1 MISREDLIDSY
12 AESIVEGMDHKSM
25 EQFVYDVIVENLS
38 GRSNQEI
45 AEEVIQYDKSLF
57 EISPSENIKD
67 EEVVKKFVKSNKD
80 N

>member
-45 AEEVIQYDKSLF
+45 A
-57 EISPSENIKD
+57 
-67 EEVVKKFVKSNKD
+67 
-80 N
+80 